1 MLLTFILATIGWVI
15 FRAESITAA
24 WDYLASIPQDR
35 LLSVPWLP
43 SKTHYLVLVMCIVFM
58 LAEEWNHRLQGTPLQ
73 LARIK
78 SRVVRFAI
86 YLILLAL
93 IALLNSG
100 SGNQFIYFQF

>member
-1 MLLTFILATIGWVI
+1 
-15 FRAESITAA
+15 
-24 WDYLASIPQDR
+24 
-35 LLSVPWLP
+35 
-43 SKTHYLVLVMCIVFM
+43 MCIVLT
-58 LAEEWNHRLQGTPLQ
+58 LAEEWNYRQQGTPLQ

-78 SRVVRFAI
+78 SRVVRFTI